1 MTGGLSAIA
10 SMLTEKNKLEHERV
24 LIKLQLREKE
34 LALREKEMAMK
45 ERQSAFMQQQALG
58 REGPQIV
65 GAQNVVHT
73 VDDGVKKMF
82 QQLSMR

>member
-10 SMLTEKNKLEHERV
+10 SMLTEKNKLEHEHA

-45 ERQSAFMQQQALG
+45 ERQWAFMQQQALG

-65 GAQNVVHT
+65 GTQNVVHT
-73 VDDGVKKMF
+73 VEDGVEKTF
-82 QQLSMR
+82 QQL